1 MRPLETLFFLLPGAS
16 MPGQKSIRLAKKGG
30 EPLAAASL
38 GGDKEGE
45 TGKVSPSPFYPL
57 LPAPCPR
64 LFPAPCL
71 PAAILAARRMA
82 SSKERELANPRP
94 ARS

>member
-38 GGDKEGE
+38 YGDKEGG
-45 TGKVSPSPFYPL
+45 TGKVSPGPFCPL
-57 LPAPCPR
+57 LPAPRSLPPAIPCP
-64 LFPAPCL
+64 L
-71 PAAILAARRMA
+71 P
-82 SSKERELANPRP
+82 PRGHFGRQ
-94 ARS
+94 ADGFF